1 MLANTKRGLWLQ
13 PPLLTRVPTLLHVN
27 RLAVGVK
34 RALNAD
40 LLAFVLLQPILPV
53 DVKVLAA
60 GILQNVLVARLHNCA
75 AEGLAVIGRLGGL
88 GVIAALTG
96 RRLLLLR
103 RWRAGGLRLVRL
115 LRVQGGGTHG
125 QRERAEHPKS
135 LRAFL
140 HEVLRRSLNSALVL
154 QTRGQRP
161 PYGGMF
167 FGRVN

>member
-1 MLANTKRGLWLQ
+1 MKRMSTLRRRYSGLIRARKYKKGPWLR
-13 PPLLTRVPTLLHVN
+13 PLLLARVVTLLHVN
-27 RLAVGVK
+27 CLAVGVK

-60 GILQNVLVARLHNCA
+60 GILQNVLVPRLHNCA
-75 AEGLAVIGRLGGL
+75 AEGLAVIGRLGRL

-96 RRLLLLR
+96 RRLLLLLR
-103 RWRAGGLRLVRL
+103 RWRAGSLRLV
-115 LRVQGGGTHG
+115 
-125 QRERAEHPKS
+125 
-135 LRAFL
+135 
-140 HEVLRRSLNSALVL
+140 RRSLNSALVL
-154 QTRGQRP
+154 QTRGQRH